1 MSALLL
7 NFKREVRFKSTSSS
21 IDFSHSQ
28 YNNTSFIKFFMAVQ
42 EARTLR
48 KPKENKDP
56 ANDRKYQSKQ
66 IIYVYIAR
74 DEPELKCDIGHSK
87 PKN

>member
-1 MSALLL
+1 
-7 NFKREVRFKSTSSS
+7 
-21 IDFSHSQ
+21 
-28 YNNTSFIKFFMAVQ
+28 MAVQ

-48 KPKENKDP
+48 QPKENKDP